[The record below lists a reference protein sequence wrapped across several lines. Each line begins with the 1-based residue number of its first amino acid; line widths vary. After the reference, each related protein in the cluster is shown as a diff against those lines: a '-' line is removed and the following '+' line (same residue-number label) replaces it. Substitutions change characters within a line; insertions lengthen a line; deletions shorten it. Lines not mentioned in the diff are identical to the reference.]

1 MTAASRTLWQLAAV
15 FTPLSLTTI
24 GGGQAIIADIQRQVV
39 DVHGWLTHAQFAV
52 DFAISR
58 MAPGPGSLLATL
70 IGWQIAG
77 FWGAIV
83 TTMALLAP
91 TGILVYGLTHVWSR
105 YRGSP
110 FLAAL
115 ERGLRPIAAGLILA
129 AGWVLLQTLDGGA
142 AAKVIA
148 VGATVVLLMS
158 RVNPLLLLL
167 CGALLLLAVHAL
179 GGVVALPA
187 MWQVRL
193 S

>member
-1 MTAASRTLWQLAAV
+1 MSLSSKTLWQLAAV
-15 FTPLSLTTI
+15 FAPLSLATI

-77 FWGAIV
+77 FWGAV
-83 TTMALLAP
+83 VATMALLAP
-91 TGILVYGLTHVWSR
+91 TGLLVYGLTHVWAR
-105 YRGSP
+105 YRGAL
-110 FLAAL
+110 FLSAL
-115 ERGLRPIAAGLILA
+115 ERGLRPVAAGMILA
-129 AGWVLLQTLDGGA
+129 AGWVLLTTLDGGA

-148 VGATVVLLMS
+148 LCATVMLLLS
-158 RVNPLLLLL
+158 RINPLLLLL
-167 CGALLLLAVHAL
+167 MGAVLLLGVHTL
-179 GGVVALPA
+179 GGVVSLPA
-187 MWQVRL
+187 LWQVRL